1 MSDIHE
7 VKLKRMSPAV
17 MSKLRNGHRVR
28 AELAGKGVDGCSC
41 KMKESKIKH
50 LMKSAGKG
58 AKTISL
64 DEDEKE
70 ANKSSGTGIMEGG
83 RSIGKTLKKHHVGR
97 KAYNT
102 AKKVGKSKVVQD
114 IKKEGMKQVADA
126 AIVGLESE
134 GVPPSISKKLV
145 GTLEKE
151 ADKATGGKIKH
162 LGRKLKNTAK
172 KVAKHPITQDIV
184 GDLGAATAMALVP
197 EGGPAS
203 GAAGKYAAQ
212 TALKK
217 AAGGRITSDCTNA
230 GRTLR
235 TCGGRQ
241 RSSSS
246 TASRRDNSGSID
258 WGSSPSPPR
267 RKSTRVRKAT
277 KLYDPTTGKGLYAA
291 AGRSAIGAG
300 MYAAG
305 GSAIGAGMYAAAGGS
320 AIGAGMYAAAGV
332 SIGAM
337 RDSRITNIGA
347 GGNLLN
353 LRNPALASQPLGAN
367 FHYATE
373 FPPVL
378 ASEIRGTGLYA

>member
-28 AELAGKGVDGCSC
+28 AELAGKGVNGCSC

-83 RSIGKTLKKHHVGR
+83 RSIGKMLKKHHVGR
-97 KAYNT
+97 KALNT
-102 AKKVGKSKVVQD
+102 AKTVGKSKVVQD
-114 IKKEGMKQVADA
+114 MKKEGMKQVSDA

-134 GVPPSISKKLV
+134 GVPPSVSKKLV
-145 GTLEKE
+145 GTLEKK

-162 LGRKLKNTAK
+162 LGRKLKHTAK
-172 KVAKHPITQDIV
+172 KVAKHPITQDVV
-184 GDLGAATAMALVP
+184 GDIGAATAMALVP
-197 EGGPAS
+197 EGGPVS

-217 AAGGRITSDCTNA
+217 AAGGAVTTRSRARAQGSRQRRCTNA
-230 GRTLR
+230 GKELR
-235 TCGGRQ
+235 ACHKEGQ
-241 RSSSS
+241 
-246 TASRRDNSGSID
+246 
-258 WGSSPSPPR
+258 
-267 RKSTRVRKAT
+267 
-277 KLYDPTTGKGLYAA
+277 GLYAA

-305 GSAIGAGMYAAAGGS
+305 G
-320 AIGAGMYAAAGV
+320 
-332 SIGAM
+332 GAM

-353 LRNPALASQPLGAN
+353 LRNPALASQPIGAN
-367 FHYATE
+367 FQFSTQ

-378 ASEIRGTGLYA
+378 AAEIRGTGLYA

>member
-64 DEDEKE
+64 DEEEKQ
-70 ANKSSGTGIMEGG
+70 ANKMSGSGIMEGG
-83 RSIGKTLKKHHVGR
+83 RSIGKMLKKHHVGR
-97 KAYNT
+97 KALNT
-102 AKKVGKSKVVQD
+102 AKKVGKSEVVQD
-114 IKKEGMKQVADA
+114 MKKEGMKQIADA
-126 AIVGLESE
+126 AVVGLESE

-145 GTLEKE
+145 GTLEKK

-230 GRTLR
+230 GKTLR

-258 WGSSPSPPR
+258 WGSSSEAPR
-267 RKSTRVRKAT
+267 RKSTRAKKPRQI
-277 KLYDPTTGKGLYAA
+277 YDPATGKGLYAA

-300 MYAAG
+300 MYAA
-305 GSAIGAGMYAAAGGS
+305 AGGS
-320 AIGAGMYAAAGV
+320 AIGSGMYAAG
-332 SIGAM
+332 
-337 RDSRITNIGA
+337 
-347 GGNLLN
+347 
-353 LRNPALASQPLGAN
+353 
-367 FHYATE
+367 
-373 FPPVL
+373 
-378 ASEIRGTGLYA
+378 

>member
-64 DEDEKE
+64 DEEEKQ
-70 ANKSSGTGIMEGG
+70 ANKMSGSGIMEGG
-83 RSIGKTLKKHHVGR
+83 RSIGKMLKKHHVGR
-97 KAYNT
+97 KALNT
-102 AKKVGKSKVVQD
+102 AKKVGKSEVVQD
-114 IKKEGMKQVADA
+114 MKKEGMKQIADA
-126 AIVGLESE
+126 AVVGLESE

-145 GTLEKE
+145 GTLEKK
-151 ADKATGGKIKH
+151 ADKATGGKVRVKH
-162 LGRKLKNTAK
+162 ALKKAHVGRKAKHTAQ
-172 KVAKHPITQDIV
+172 KVAKHPITQDVV

-197 EGGPAS
+197 EGGPVS

-212 TALKK
+212 SALKK
-217 AAGGRITSDCTNA
+217 AAGGAVTTRSQA
-230 GRTLR
+230 RAQGS
-235 TCGGRQ
+235 RQ
-241 RSSSS
+241 RRCSK
-246 TASRRDNSGSID
+246 AGSD
-258 WGSSPSPPR
+258 LRACHGQ
-267 RKSTRVRKAT
+267 
-277 KLYDPTTGKGLYAA
+277 GLYAA
-291 AGRSAIGAG
+291 AGRG

-320 AIGAGMYAAAGV
+320 IG
-332 SIGAM
+332 GAM

-347 GGNLLN
+347 GGNLLH

-367 FHYATE
+367 FQFSTQ

-378 ASEIRGTGLYA
+378 ASEIRGAGLYA